1 MRKIELYNLHI
12 GSPRPSGNLSNG
24 LIGPFTVKVVDDYED
39 QIEKLSKKP
48 SKTTDLFTG
57 DVTYKPGSP
66 GGWTVTAVA
75 EFDENSEN
83 EKSILLR
90 KEDSDNGLWDL
101 CEILTFLTGRR
112 VVTEESRDRYNP
124 NMYGERACIDAETL
138 KAASIAWNNRQTL
151 KDKKIVYSLLYFNEI
166 LSQNS
171 VQFMALCNTSLNII
185 LDELVDEKDKVD
197 KRTRKSLKA
206 DIDKVIFESDLL
218 TTEQKKAYSNLIGG
232 KIGQGTSSLV
242 GKLKDL
248 LVQYEIVEEPSDVEE
263 PSNTVVEKRIKYIN
277 AVRNRLT
284 HAGKL
289 PDLKGLTPEQSDR
302 YSINIVGG
310 IVPELCRLVIG
321 RQFGFTKTTAGSLC
335 QYTDTLQKFFEDG
348 IWNDWKLEEQNFEEY
363 FYE

>member
-1 MRKIELYNLHI
+1 MKKIELYNLHI
-12 GSPRPSGNLSNG
+12 GSPRPGGNLSNG
-24 LIGPFTVKVVDDYED
+24 PIGPFTVKVVDDYED

-48 SKTTDLFTG
+48 SKTTDLLTG
-57 DVTYKPGSP
+57 DVAYKPGSP
-66 GGWTVTAVA
+66 GEWTVTATA
-75 EFDENSEN
+75 EFDESSEN

-90 KEDSDNGLWDL
+90 KDDSDNGLWDL

-112 VVTEESRDRYNP
+112 VATEENRDRYNP
-124 NMYGERACIDAETL
+124 NMYGERACIDVETL
-138 KAASIAWNNRQTL
+138 KAASIAWNNRQIL
-151 KDKKIVYSLLYFNEI
+151 KNKKIVYSLLYFNEI
-166 LSQNS
+166 LNQNS

-206 DIDKVIFESDLL
+206 DIDKVIFGSNLL
-218 TTEQKKAYSNLIGG
+218 TTEQKKAYSDLIGG

-248 LVQYEIVEEPSDVEE
+248 LVQYEIVENPSD
-263 PSNTVVEKRIKYIN
+263 TAVEKRIKYIN

-284 HAGKL
+284 HSGKL
-289 PDLKGLTPEQSDR
+289 PDLKGLTSEQSDR

-348 IWNDWKLEEQNFEEY
+348 IWNDWKLEEQSFEEY